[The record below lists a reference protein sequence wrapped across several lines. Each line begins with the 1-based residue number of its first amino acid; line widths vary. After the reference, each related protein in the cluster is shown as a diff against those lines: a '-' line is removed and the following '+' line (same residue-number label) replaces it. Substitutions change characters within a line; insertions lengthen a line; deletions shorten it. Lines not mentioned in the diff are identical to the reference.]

1 MYVSCKKTY
10 SSLSEYWCKIKFEKK
25 MQGISQQDMK
35 NIDTIIYLNFIR
47 NARLKS
53 IRSFE

>member
-10 SSLSEYWCKIKFEKK
+10 SSLSEYWCKMKFEK

-35 NIDTIIYLNFIR
+35 KIDTIIYIHMKYL
-47 NARLKS
+47 
-53 IRSFE
+53 

>member
-25 MQGISQQDMK
+25 MQGVSQDMK
-35 NIDTIIYLNFIR
+35 KIDTIIYIY
-47 NARLKS
+47 
-53 IRSFE
+53 I